1 MILAI
6 IGMVFAVNVNAA
18 ESASEKIN
26 EIRMEQSA
34 LQDKALKSSDIIAS
48 MAVYKEI
55 VKMDKEIEELI
66 PSLLSEREGLRDKAL
81 ACGSDVV
88 KAMEIT
94 KKVIAIDRLLEEIGY
109 EEPADDYELVDCVE

>member
-1 MILAI
+1 MKKMILAI
-6 IGMVFAVNVNAA
+6 IGMVFAVSVNAA
-18 ESASEKIN
+18 SAKASASEKVN

-34 LQDKALKSSDIIAS
+34 LQDQALKSDIVTS
-48 MAVYKEI
+48 MAIYRKV
-55 VKMDKEIEELI
+55 VAMDKEIEELI
-66 PSLLSEREGLRDKAL
+66 PSLLAEREALRDKAL

-109 EEPADDYELVDCVE
+109 EEPMDE